1 MFVVTLIILLF
12 FAPSSIIGE
21 PIFQTIPLRFDVI
34 IEQLRYS
41 YQHHT
46 DLVTDLI
53 NHRIANI
60 RSEEL
65 ITRISLSINQSTTC
79 ERDLQVLIDALSQRQ
94 LWALKVLDA
103 WGKPLPSGL
112 LKGNTF
118 WIGNYDEC
126 VNPLYQLNNKSF
138 VQQPFDTQYCM

>member
-1 MFVVTLIILLF
+1 
-12 FAPSSIIGE
+12 
-21 PIFQTIPLRFDVI
+21 
-34 IEQLRYS
+34 
-41 YQHHT
+41 
-46 DLVTDLI
+46 
-53 NHRIANI
+53 
-60 RSEEL
+60 
-65 ITRISLSINQSTTC
+65 LSINQSTTC